1 MEIRDWSKE
10 LNQQINKVGPPYF
23 LVVTAEDAEVR
34 QFETKGDLLTALR
47 LLRDEESQA
56 PFARRVKIF
65 HGSRVFL
72 SKGDFKYVLF
82 PDGNKIPLFIPD
94 LDKLEPDE
102 DGVLI
107 ERRKPDEPLE
117 PDVEEPDQGEAE
129 EEWPDD
135 KDDYVP

>member
-1 MEIRDWSKE
+1 MDIRDWSKE
-10 LNQQINKVGPPYF
+10 LTQATKVGPPYF
-23 LVVTAEDAEVR
+23 VVITDEGAEVR
-34 QFETKGDLLTALR
+34 QFESKQDLLTALR
-47 LLRDEESQA
+47 QIRDEETQA

-82 PDGNKIPLFIPD
+82 PDGNKVPLFIPD

-107 ERRKPDEPLE
+107 ERRQPEAPLE
-117 PDVEEPDQGEAE
+117 PDVEKPDQDEDE
-129 EEWPDD
+129 ESDWSDD
-135 KDDYVP
+135 KDDYIP